1 MNKRNI
7 LTAILILIAVFCYS
21 QSEKQKEIIFEYIN
35 KDSKGTGKIVSK
47 INSVENK
54 EALFSKAKVFP
65 VFKIK
70 LNNENKPFLEQN
82 NESYLVYYEERLYV
96 FYNGE
101 KSRLFENSPIIE
113 TISKFLQKR
122 EDFLIVYFND
132 NFSSYGN
139 FINPLL
145 TNKEFGYLI
154 DKKERYENLM
164 GYINSKFGSLEKYKE
179 KAKLDDVRN
188 EIIAKDADLLIKDNY
203 FFYETYCPKDTVL
216 TINAFINQVR
226 HATNTL
232 EKNQEIELRKRIT
245 AKINPY
251 NYFFKDNLN
260 DSTKTKII
268 EQLKKENVEAKKKMV
283 NLYGQYDFLL
293 FGNNIT
299 NELLEVLTEKQF
311 IDYKNYIDVVY
322 PTIET
327 NNFFK
332 SSRYNFSITLLEN
345 EKKINRDDNGS
356 FNAYVKKLLSNCGCK

>member
-7 LTAILILIAVFCYS
+7 LTAILLLIAVFCYS

-54 EALFSKAKVFP
+54 EAIFSNAKVFP

-70 LNNENKPFLEQN
+70 FNNENKPFLEQN

-113 TISKFLQKR
+113 TISKSLQKKD
-122 EDFLIVYFND
+122 DFLVVYFND
-132 NFSSYGN
+132 NFSSYGD
-139 FINPLL
+139 FINPLV
-145 TNKEFGYLI
+145 TDKEFSYLI
-154 DKKERYENLM
+154 DKEERHDNLM
-164 GYINSKFGSLEKYKE
+164 SYVNLKFGSLEKYKE
-179 KAKLDDVRN
+179 KAKLDDARK
-188 EIIAKDADLLIKDNY
+188 EIVAKEVDSLIKDNY
-203 FFYETYCPKDTVL
+203 LFYENYCPKDTVL
-216 TINAFINQVR
+216 IINSFINQVR

-232 EKNQEIELRKRIT
+232 EKNQEIELRKRIS

-268 EQLKKENVEAKKKMV
+268 AQLKKENMEAKKKML
-283 NLYGQYDFLL
+283 NLYGKYDFLL
-293 FGNNIT
+293 LGSNIT

-311 IDYKNYIDVVY
+311 IDYKNYIDIVY

-327 NNFFK
+327 SNFFK
-332 SSRYNFSITLLEN
+332 PSRYNFSITLLEN
-345 EKKINRDDNGS
+345 EKKINQNDNGS